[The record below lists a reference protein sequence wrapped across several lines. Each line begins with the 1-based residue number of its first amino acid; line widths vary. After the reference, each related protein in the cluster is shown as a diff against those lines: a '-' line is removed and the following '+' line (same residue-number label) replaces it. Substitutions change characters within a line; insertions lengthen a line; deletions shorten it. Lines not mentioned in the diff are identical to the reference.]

1 MRLLVMAWRNLWRY
15 RRRTVVT
22 VAAMTLALLIMVL
35 YTSLVEG
42 YLRDLE
48 RNIVDIELGD
58 IQVVAPDYRNNPSI
72 YRRIEN
78 PEQLVAQLRDRGLR
92 ASTRLIGGGLGAAGE
107 SSAGVMLKG
116 IDVEQDAAVS
126 EISEHLASGQWLDAT
141 DRAGVVLG
149 NRLAKTLGVEPG
161 DELILLGQAAD
172 GSMANDLYTI
182 RGVLRSISDD
192 ADRAGVFMTE
202 QAFRSFFVI
211 PSGAHLI
218 MVRRPAE
225 RDLSVA
231 VAEVREIAVGL
242 NVETWRDLAPILAS
256 FLDSTRS
263 LILIVFLVIYVVVA
277 ILIINAMLM
286 SVFERIR
293 ELGVLK
299 ALGVGP
305 GHVFTLVFM
314 EGGLQTGI
322 AIVVALALS
331 VPGLAYLADHG
342 LDLSGL
348 GGMSFAGMA
357 IDPVWRA
364 VVTPMTIIGPV
375 VTLVVIVTV
384 SVLYPA
390 LKAARISPVAAMR
403 YQ

>member
-1 MRLLVMAWRNLWRY
+1 VRLLVMAWRNLWRY

-22 VAAMTLALLIMVL
+22 IAAMTLALLIMVL

-58 IQVVAPDYRNNPSI
+58 IQVVAPGYRDNPSI

-78 PEQLVAQLRDRGLR
+78 PDELVAQLRERGFH
-92 ASTRLIGGGLGAAGE
+92 ASARLIGGGLGAAEE
-107 SSAGVMLKG
+107 SSAGVMLRG
-116 IDVEQDAAVS
+116 VNVEQDATVS
-126 EISEHLASGQWLDAT
+126 EIFEHLVSGGWLDAR
-141 DRAGVVLG
+141 DPSAVVVG
-149 NRLAKTLGVEPG
+149 NRLAYTLGVEPG
-161 DELILLGQAAD
+161 DELVLLGQAAD
-172 GSMANDLYTI
+172 GSIANDLYTI
-182 RGVLRSISDD
+182 RGVLRSITDD
-192 ADRAGVFMTE
+192 VDRAGVFMTE
-202 QAFRSFFVI
+202 DAFRSFFVI
-211 PSGAHLI
+211 ADGAHQL
-218 MVRRPAE
+218 MVRRPADRE
-225 RDLSVA
+225 LSVA
-231 VAEVREIAVGL
+231 AADVQDIAAGL
-242 NVETWRDLAPILAS
+242 TVQTWRDLAPILAT

-263 LILIVFLVIYVVVA
+263 LILIVFLVIYIVVA

-305 GHVFTLVFM
+305 GHVLTLVLM

-322 AIVVALALS
+322 AIVVGLVLS

-342 LDLSGL
+342 LDLSGI

-375 VTLVVIVTV
+375 VTLVFIVAV